1 MSSGIVIAHQDY
13 VCVDVVEEDNRVDIR
28 QEDSSGNIHE
38 NVVSIYGHHNLSLVI
53 EALKKASEVLA

>member
-1 MSSGIVIAHQDY
+1 MSDSIVIPHQDY
-13 VCVDVVEEDNRVDIR
+13 VCIDVVEEENRVDIR